1 MTGASIL
8 FRLNAFNCNYS
19 SIKIP
24 NENAKICESLAN
36 LTLTKLKTFQF
47 SKMACQYLN
56 FIAQK

>member
-24 NENAKICESLAN
+24 NENAKICESLI
-36 LTLTKLKTFQF
+36 LYFISQPYSDEVK
-47 SKMACQYLN
+47 N
-56 FIAQK
+56 FLV